1 MVKRALRR
9 SETHFISPM
18 HLYKVCIQS
27 PGSLLFQDEHHN
39 SQSSLHKPG
48 GEEIRN
54 PHFGVIIK
62 GCATNN
68 ADPAANKERCVLY
81 PAISNLIG
89 DDEKQPGNN
98 AQVGYNFWKI
108 IKIHLNIHLSIKRWF
123 ITSVEWA

>member
-1 MVKRALRR
+1 MNIIILK
-9 SETHFISPM
+9 
-18 HLYKVCIQS
+18 
-27 PGSLLFQDEHHN
+27 
-39 SQSSLHKPG
+39 SSLHKPG

-68 ADPAANKERCVLY
+68 ADPAANKKWRVAH

-89 DDEKQPGNN
+89 DDETAWYN

-108 IKIHLNIHLSIKRWF
+108 IKIHLYMHVSINDG
-123 ITSVEWA
+123 SLQV